1 MTSASDP
8 AVLPPSGVQHEISR
22 GRHRVVVT
30 EVGATLRSYTF
41 DGVDVIDG
49 FAVGERSPG
58 GRGQVLAPWPNRLQ
72 DGRYTFD
79 GQAGQAALDEP
90 ERSNAIHGLMRWLPW
105 QLVEGADDVVLLACV
120 LHPQPGY
127 PWRLQLRMQYRL
139 ANEGLA
145 VTAETT
151 NLGNG
156 PIPFGIGFHPY
167 LTVGTATVDTTALLI
182 PARRRLLTDARGLPT
197 GEAAVDGTEFDFTAA
212 RPVGEAMLDTGY
224 TGLIRGDDGRAR
236 AELHRPGGGRSV
248 TLWVDA
254 AFEYLMVF
262 TGDTLGPAER
272 RRSVAVEP
280 MTCPPNAFVS
290 GRSLIRLE
298 AGASWTG
305 SWGISVR

>member
-1 MTSASDP
+1 
-8 AVLPPSGVQHEISR
+8 
-22 GRHRVVVT
+22 VT
-30 EVGATLRSYTF
+30 EVGATLRTYTF

-49 FAVGERSPG
+49 FAVGEQSPA

-79 GQAGQAALDEP
+79 GQAGRAALDEP

-105 QLVEGADDVVLLACV
+105 QLVERADNVVLLECV

-127 PWRLQLRMQYRL
+127 PWRLELRVRYRL
-139 ANEGLA
+139 ADEGLT
-145 VTAETT
+145 VTAEAT
-151 NLGNG
+151 NLAGG
-156 PIPFGIGFHPY
+156 AIPFGLGFHPY
-167 LTVGTATVDTTALLI
+167 LTVGTPTVDTTALLI
-182 PARRRLLTDARGLPT
+182 PAGRRLLTDSRGLPT
-197 GEAAVDGTEFDFTAA
+197 GEAAVDGTEFDYTAE
-212 RPVGEAMLDTGY
+212 RPVGGVMLDTGY
-224 TGLIRGDDGRAR
+224 TGLVRDDDGRAR
-236 AELHRPGGGRSV
+236 AEIHRPGGGRSL

-290 GRSLIRLE
+290 GKGLVRLE

>member
-1 MTSASDP
+1 MPTSDP
-8 AVLPPSGVQHEISR
+8 AVLPPSGVQHEINR

-30 EVGATLRSYTF
+30 EVGATLRTYTF

-72 DGRYTFD
+72 DGRYRFD

-90 ERSNAIHGLMRWLPW
+90 ERANAIHGLMRWLPW
-105 QLVEGADDVVLLACV
+105 QLVERGDDVVLLACI

-127 PWRLQLRMQYRL
+127 PWRLELRMQYRL
-139 ANEGLA
+139 ADEGLV
-145 VTAETT
+145 VTAEAR
-151 NLGNG
+151 NLAGG
-156 PIPFGIGFHPY
+156 VIPFGIGFHPY
-167 LTVGTATVDTTALLI
+167 LTVGTPTVDTTVLLI
-182 PARRRLLTDARGLPT
+182 PARRRLLTDERGLPT
-197 GEAAVDGTEFDFTAA
+197 GEAAVDATEFDFTGA
-212 RPVGEAMLDTGY
+212 RPVGEVVLDTGY
-224 TGLIRGDDGRAR
+224 TGLVRGDDGRAR

-290 GRSLIRLE
+290 GKSVIRLE

-305 SWGISVR
+305 SWGVSVR

>member
-1 MTSASDP
+1 
-8 AVLPPSGVQHEISR
+8 VQHEISR

-30 EVGATLRSYTF
+30 EVGATLRTYTF

-49 FAVGERSPG
+49 FAVGEQSPA

-79 GQAGQAALDEP
+79 GQAGRAALDEP

-105 QLVEGADDVVLLACV
+105 QLVERADNVVLLECV

-127 PWRLQLRMQYRL
+127 PWRLELRVRYRL
-139 ANEGLA
+139 ADEGLT
-145 VTAETT
+145 VTAEAT
-151 NLGNG
+151 NLAGG
-156 PIPFGIGFHPY
+156 AIPFGLGFHPY
-167 LTVGTATVDTTALLI
+167 LTVGTPTVDTTALLI
-182 PARRRLLTDARGLPT
+182 PAGRRLLTDSRGLPT
-197 GEAAVDGTEFDFTAA
+197 GEAAVDGTEFDYTAE
-212 RPVGEAMLDTGY
+212 RPVGGVMLDTGY
-224 TGLIRGDDGRAR
+224 TGLVRDDDGRAR
-236 AELHRPGGGRSV
+236 AEIHRPGGGRSV

-290 GRSLIRLE
+290 GKGLVRLE